1 MRAVTIGF
9 AAGAAWLQTQAE
21 LPSMEVG
28 MAAALLLAAWMALW
42 HGWLRRRVHSIA
54 VRGVA
59 TLLVG
64 AVVGFFWAA
73 WLAHRVLAPQL
84 AAADEGRDF
93 TLIGTIDNLPY
104 RFDQG
109 VRFNFAVE
117 RVLGAAPGS
126 VPPHISLAWYAGFRN
141 EVTQVGDVQPGER
154 WQLTVRLQ
162 RPHGN
167 ANPYGFDYEAW
178 LLEQGLRATGY
189 VRPAPYNR
197 RVDSFVFSA
206 GNVIEHIRALL
217 RARILAALPDKPY
230 AGVIVALV
238 VGDQRGIDQSD
249 WNVFNRT
256 GVGHLISI
264 SGLHITMVAG
274 LFALAAFNLWRHSF
288 FTHAQLPLLMPAQK
302 VAALVG
308 AAVALLYVLLAGFGV
323 PAQLIRCA
331 TLDL

>member
-9 AAGAAWLQTQAE
+9 AAGAAWLQTQAV
-21 LPSMEVG
+21 LPSMAVG
-28 MAAALLLAAWMALW
+28 IAAAILLAAWLLLW

-54 VRGVA
+54 VLGVA

-64 AVVGFFWAA
+64 AVIGFFWAA

-117 RVLGAAPGS
+117 RVLGAAPAS

-141 EVTQVGDVQPGER
+141 EVTEVGDVQPGER

-167 ANPYGFDYEAW
+167 ANPYGVI
-178 LLEQGLRATGY
+178 L
-189 VRPAPYNR
+189 NR
-197 RVDSFVFSA
+197 
-206 GNVIEHIRALL
+206 
-217 RARILAALPDKPY
+217 
-230 AGVIVALV
+230 
-238 VGDQRGIDQSD
+238 
-249 WNVFNRT
+249 
-256 GVGHLISI
+256 
-264 SGLHITMVAG
+264 
-274 LFALAAFNLWRHSF
+274 
-288 FTHAQLPLLMPAQK
+288 
-302 VAALVG
+302 
-308 AAVALLYVLLAGFGV
+308 
-323 PAQLIRCA
+323 
-331 TLDL
+331 